1 MLKDSVTFGEAMV
14 MFVAGRPGA
23 LKDIDTFSRRLA
35 GAEVNVAVG
44 LSRLGLTSGWISR
57 LGEDAFGDYIVEYL
71 AREKVDIDGITHD
84 SRYPTGFQLKSMVL
98 EGDPQVQYFRKG
110 SAASTLGEAD
120 VDSGYLTGFRHLHM
134 TGIPPALTK
143 STRAFAYAALETM
156 KGAGRTVSFDPNLR
170 PSLWSSKEE
179 MREVINDLACRA
191 DWVLPGIEEGEF
203 LTGSRDP
210 KKIAEFYLNR
220 GVSLVAVKLGPEGAY
235 FRTPYEEG
243 TVPGFEV
250 KKVVD
255 TVGAG
260 DGFATG
266 LIGGLLRGLS
276 ITEAVRQGNAIG
288 SIAVQSVGD
297 HDGYPTMEE
306 LKAYLHDHLTGVRTR

>member
-1 MLKDSVTFGEAMV
+1 MV
-14 MFVAGRPGA
+14 MFIASRPGA

-35 GAEVNVAVG
+35 GAEVNVAIG
-44 LSRLGLTSGWISR
+44 LSRLGLSSGWISR
-57 LGEDAFGDYIVEYL
+57 LGEDAFGEYIAEYL
-71 AREKVDIDGITHD
+71 AREQVDIHGVTYD
-84 SRYPTGFQLKSMVL
+84 SRCPTGFQLKSKVH

-110 SAASTLGEAD
+110 SAASTLGVDD
-120 VDSGYLTGFRHLHM
+120 VDFCYLTGFRHLHM

-191 DWVLPGIEEGEF
+191 DWVLPGIGEGEF

-210 KKIAEFYLNR
+210 KEIARFYLNR

-235 FRTPYEEG
+235 YRTPNEEG
-243 TVPGFEV
+243 IVQGFKA

-266 LIGGLLRGLS
+266 LIEGLLRGLS

-288 SIAVQSVGD
+288 SIAVQSEGD
-297 HDGYPTMEE
+297 HDGYPTKEE
-306 LKAYLHDHLTGVRTR
+306 LETYLHNHLTGVRQR

>member
-1 MLKDSVTFGEAMV
+1 MV
-14 MFVAGRPGA
+14 MFIASRPGA

-35 GAEVNVAVG
+35 GAEVNVAIG
-44 LSRLGLTSGWISR
+44 LSRLGLSSGWISR
-57 LGEDAFGDYIVEYL
+57 LGEDAFGEYIAEYL
-71 AREKVDIDGITHD
+71 AREQVDIHGVTYD
-84 SRYPTGFQLKSMVL
+84 SRCPTGFQLKSKVH

-110 SAASTLGEAD
+110 SAASTLGVAD
-120 VDSGYLTGFRHLHM
+120 VDFGYLTGFRHLHM

-191 DWVLPGIEEGEF
+191 DWVLPGIGEGEF

-210 KKIAEFYLNR
+210 KEIARFYLNR
-220 GVSLVAVKLGPEGAY
+220 GVSLVAVKLGPEGVY
-235 FRTPYEEG
+235 YRTPNEEG
-243 TVPGFEV
+243 IVQGFKV

-266 LIGGLLRGLS
+266 LIEGLLRGLS

-288 SIAVQSVGD
+288 SIAVQSEGD
-297 HDGYPTMEE
+297 HDGYPTKEE
-306 LKAYLHDHLTGVRTR
+306 LETYLHNHLTGVRQR

>member
-1 MLKDSVTFGEAMV
+1 MV
-14 MFVAGRPGA
+14 MFIASRPGA

-35 GAEVNVAVG
+35 GAEVNVAIG
-44 LSRLGLTSGWISR
+44 LSRLGLSSGWISR
-57 LGEDAFGDYIVEYL
+57 LGEDAFGEYIAEYL
-71 AREKVDIDGITHD
+71 AREQVDIHGVTYD
-84 SRYPTGFQLKSMVL
+84 SRCPTGFQLKSKVH

-110 SAASTLGEAD
+110 SAASTLGVAD
-120 VDSGYLTGFRHLHM
+120 VDFGYLTGFRHLHM

-143 STRAFAYAALETM
+143 STRAFAYAALEAM

-191 DWVLPGIEEGEF
+191 DWVLPGIGEGEF

-210 KKIAEFYLNR
+210 KEIARFYLNR

-235 FRTPYEEG
+235 YRTPNEEG
-243 TVPGFEV
+243 IVQGFKV

-266 LIGGLLRGLS
+266 LIEGLLRGLS
-276 ITEAVRQGNAIG
+276 IIEAVRQGNAIG
-288 SIAVQSVGD
+288 SIAVQSEGD
-297 HDGYPTMEE
+297 HDGYPTKEE
-306 LKAYLHDHLTGVRTR
+306 LETYLHNHLTGVRQR